1 MNKKVKSKKP
11 IEQID
16 LENLP
21 ALLTP
26 KEVAKILRVSVITL
40 KRWGKKGKL
49 PAIRINER
57 GDRRYRREVVLRF
70 LGIDPDSS

>member
-1 MNKKVKSKKP
+1 MSKKKKKKL
-11 IEQID
+11 D
-16 LENLP
+16 LNNLP

-26 KEVAKILRVSVITL
+26 KEVAQLLRVSVITL

-70 LGIDPDSS
+70 LGIDPENQ